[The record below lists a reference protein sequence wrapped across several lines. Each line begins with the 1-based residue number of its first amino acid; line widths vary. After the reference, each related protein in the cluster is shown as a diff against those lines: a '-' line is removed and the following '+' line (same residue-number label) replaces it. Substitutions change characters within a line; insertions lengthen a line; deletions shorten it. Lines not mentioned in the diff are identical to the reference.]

1 MPTTSSQDLPT
12 IYEPI
17 IPMKHLG
24 NHVED
29 DNEATKTSKR
39 QRTVNYFGN
48 DFIFYLVD
56 DTLTSLSEAYASS
69 NADYWKEDV
78 DIVMDSIFASENWGI
93 NHHPHGCKRVG
104 CKWVFKKKN

>member
-29 DNEATKTSKR
+29 DNKATKRSKT
-39 QRTVNYFGN
+39 QRTVKYFGN
-48 DFIFYLVD
+48 DFIIYLVD
-56 DTLTSLSEAYASS
+56 DTFTSFSETYASS

-78 DIVMDSIFASENWGI
+78 NSVMDFIFCYWKLGYHS
-93 NHHPHGCKRVG
+93 PSS
-104 CKWVFKKKN
+104 WVQTCRM